1 MELALIDKGESSLTR
16 LTSDGTSFKETGSF
30 THRPRRNGLDAF
42 SPLSFPLGPRGVVV
56 AVALGMMSLA
66 SSSRRS
72 GGVLAGSVIRRT

>member
-1 MELALIDKGESSLTR
+1 MEIALIDKGESSLTR

-66 SSSRRS
+66 SLLD
-72 GGVLAGSVIRRT
+72 GVEGFLLGV